1 MPSEQNKQTD
11 SLMDL
16 VDAWYKLHGFGL
28 KDAKYR
34 YSRTK
39 AILESGLPSGRL
51 FMSCRSAFR
60 SAYERCGFDTPR
72 QLTHI
77 LRHTFASHFMMAG
90 GDILTLQRIL
100 GHSSIQVTMRYA
112 HLSPSHL
119 QAVLTLSPL
128 SQLFLL

>member
-1 MPSEQNKQTD
+1 
-11 SLMDL
+11 
-16 VDAWYKLHGFGL
+16 
-28 KDAKYR
+28 
-34 YSRTK
+34 
-39 AILESGLPSGRL
+39 
-51 FMSCRSAFR
+51 MSCRPAFR

-119 QAVLTLSPL
+119 QAAVQLSPL
-128 SQLFLL
+128 SQMKER